1 MSFNGSLSVRFAGPR
16 AMLRVLGSLAML
28 GMSLTGA
35 LAQAIDCGQLQAA
48 IATGTR
54 GDPSAAARYSAAARK
69 QQYELDRTAS
79 YAQQLGCNNRQFLFF
94 GSPPPPQCAGID
106 QQVQRMRAN
115 LSQLQAQLQQ
125 ASGEGQRQA
134 LLARYDTYC
143 RQGRRSSGNFFD
155 QLFGNEVQP
164 QDLPPVT
171 TEDLSPR
178 GGSKAVCV
186 RTCDGGFFPVSYSAR
201 RGGSDDLEELCHALC
216 PNAETQLFT
225 YSPSGDIEQA
235 VSADGMPYKSLPNAL
250 KYRTK
255 FDPTCTCK
263 PANKSWVQALADAE
277 QLLGR
282 SSKNDIIV
290 TEQKAAEL
298 SRPVQARVA
307 PVAART
313 KGKPDPKAP
322 AGKPDDD
329 PTLAA
334 EAAANASA
342 PTASK
347 ESAGIAA
354 GSAAGARTYGL
365 RDGETREEVDS
376 KGNRRKIRIIGPTL

>member
-1 MSFNGSLSVRFAGPR
+1 MRRRHGPHADVTHERTGHLVARVLPR
-16 AMLRVLGSLAML
+16 AAR
-28 GMSLTGA
+28 GA
-35 LAQAIDCGQLQAA
+35 LHVSVAQDERPFAVRSVCRLA
-48 IATGTR
+48 
-54 GDPSAAARYSAAARK
+54 P
-69 QQYELDRTAS
+69 
-79 YAQQLGCNNRQFLFF
+79 
-94 GSPPPPQCAGID
+94 
-106 QQVQRMRAN
+106 
-115 LSQLQAQLQQ
+115 LQAQTQQ

-143 RQGRRSSGNFFD
+143 RQGRRSTGNFFD

-164 QDLPPVT
+164 QDLPPMS
-171 TEDLSPR
+171 TEDLTPR

-225 YSPSGDIEQA
+225 YSPTGDIEQA

-255 FDPTCTCK
+255 YDPTCTCK
-263 PANKSWVQALADAE
+263 AANKSWVQTLADAE

-307 PVAART
+307 PVAA
-313 KGKPDPKAP
+313 
-322 AGKPDDD
+322 
-329 PTLAA
+329 
-334 EAAANASA
+334 NASA

-354 GSAAGARTYGL
+354 GSAAGAKTYGL

-376 KGNRRKIRIIGPTL
+376 KGNRRKIRVIGPTL